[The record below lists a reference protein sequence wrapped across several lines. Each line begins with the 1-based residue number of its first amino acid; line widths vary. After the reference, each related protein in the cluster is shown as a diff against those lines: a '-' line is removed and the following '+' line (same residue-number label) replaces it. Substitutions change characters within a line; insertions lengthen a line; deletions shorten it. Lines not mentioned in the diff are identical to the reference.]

1 MMLWRR
7 AHNYTHILNFIRLH
21 NYLTNYFCLELML
34 ASRGPASKWSHLG
47 SNSTTLWP
55 LPQHGGSGQDWPIS
69 GDRTSWDSQA
79 TTGDCDGPQ
88 TRTSGDWQQAADSTL
103 GRTTDGSTDGVATEG
118 VACRGGLSEEPH
130 ILGNGARGQ
139 ARTGVKCVGRPTLS
153 WKDHQ
158 QKMEG

>member
-1 MMLWRR
+1 MVEPQPVTPDQGPSSLLADTRPPCGHCLSMVEADKTGPFRGTGRR
-7 AHNYTHILNFIRLH
+7 GTPKQL
-21 NYLTNYFCLELML
+21 
-34 ASRGPASKWSHLG
+34 LG
-47 SNSTTLWP
+47 TAMGRR
-55 LPQHGGSGQDWPIS
+55 HA
-69 GDRTSWDSQA
+69 R
-79 TTGDCDGPQ
+79 
-88 TRTSGDWQQAADSTL
+88 RGDWQQAADSTL

>member
-1 MMLWRR
+1 MVE
-7 AHNYTHILNFIRLH
+7 ADKT
-21 NYLTNYFCLELML
+21 
-34 ASRGPASKWSHLG
+34 GPFWG
-47 SNSTTLWP
+47 IW
-55 LPQHGGSGQDWPIS
+55 
-69 GDRTSWDSQA
+69 TSWDSQA

-88 TRTSGDWQQAADSTL
+88 TRTSGEWQQAADTHVGENDRRLHGWCGYGWSGMQ
-103 GRTTDGSTDGVATEG
+103 GRLEQ
-118 VACRGGLSEEPH
+118 EPD

>member
-1 MMLWRR
+1 MVSSGEQLHHSVATASAWWKRTR
-7 AHNYTHILNFIRLH
+7 LAHFGGQDVVGLPSNYWGLRWAADTHI
-21 NYLTNYFCLELML
+21 
-34 ASRGPASKWSHLG
+34 
-47 SNSTTLWP
+47 
-55 LPQHGGSGQDWPIS
+55 GGNGNRP
-69 GDRTSWDSQA
+69 
-79 TTGDCDGPQ
+79 P
-88 TRTSGDWQQAADSTL
+88 TRTL

-118 VACRGGLSEEPH
+118 VARWGGQSEEPH